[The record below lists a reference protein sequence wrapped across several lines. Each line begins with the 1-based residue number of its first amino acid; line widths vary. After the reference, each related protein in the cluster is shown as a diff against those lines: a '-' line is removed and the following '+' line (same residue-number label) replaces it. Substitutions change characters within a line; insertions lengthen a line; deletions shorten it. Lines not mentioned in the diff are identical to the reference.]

1 MTTLNDAREAVYLRF
16 TSTFTG
22 VTADRVALD
31 NEDFQEPRD
40 GNWVR
45 LVVRSVDRE
54 QDTLGRPGNRKFR
67 PLATVFVQVYV
78 PVDSGLQASDTLA
91 KEAAD
96 VFEGVSFSGLD
107 FEAAVVRETGPTDRW
122 FQSVMEAPFRYE
134 EIR

>member
-31 NEDFQEPRD
+31 NEDFPEPAK

-45 LVVRSVDRE
+45 LVVRSLARE
-54 QDTLGRPGNRKFR
+54 QETLGAPGNRKFR
-67 PLATVFVQVYV
+67 PEALVLVQVYV
-78 PVDSGLQASDTLA
+78 PVDSGTDVADALA

-96 VFEGVSFSGLD
+96 IFEGVSFSGLD
-107 FEAAVVRETGPTDRW
+107 FQGAVVRETGPTGRW
-122 FQSVMEAPFRYE
+122 FQFIMEAPFKYE
-134 EIR
+134 EIK